1 MTFRGILAVSITAA
15 FAASPILAGQV
26 SVINPSIGSS
36 VSVAPSTP
44 SVTVAPV
51 ASGGSATSS
60 TTNGGTVASNNSISS
75 IGFQKVLS
83 DLVLIDIKNFSK
95 LQVNEL
101 IVTIENIERLGIL
114 SDAEMK
120 LLSREKQRLLLQ
132 QR

>member
-36 VSVAPSTP
+36 VSVAPSAP